1 MLKRLFDLSFAL
13 IGLILISPLL
23 FIVILVIALD
33 SRGGV
38 FYRQIRVGRYE
49 KDFYLLKFRTMHPN
63 AEQKGLLT
71 IGGRD
76 PRITRCGYYLRK
88 YKLDE
93 LPQLINIL
101 KGDMSLVGPRP
112 EVRKYVDLYTED
124 QKKVLCV
131 RPGITDYASIEYV
144 NENELL
150 AQATDP
156 EKTYIEQI
164 MPSKLRLNQK
174 YILKNN
180 IGIDLKIIVQTIF
193 KIIF

>member
-1 MLKRLFDLSFAL
+1 
-13 IGLILISPLL
+13 
-23 FIVILVIALD
+23 
-33 SRGGV
+33 
-38 FYRQIRVGRYE
+38 
-49 KDFYLLKFRTMHPN
+49 
-63 AEQKGLLT
+63 
-71 IGGRD
+71 
-76 PRITRCGYYLRK
+76 
-88 YKLDE
+88 
-93 LPQLINIL
+93 
-101 KGDMSLVGPRP
+101 
-112 EVRKYVDLYTED
+112 
-124 QKKVLCV
+124 
-131 RPGITDYASIEYV
+131 V